1 MFVCFTRA
9 SLFVLGLVILF
20 CVFPPCFL
28 VASTSAID
36 CLERLVSVMT
46 LHVSSGTL
54 NPTHSQSLTVAA
66 AAAAATVTED
76 LNELTQY
83 YDGNIKRVFQ

>member
-1 MFVCFTRA
+1 
-9 SLFVLGLVILF
+9 
-20 CVFPPCFL
+20 
-28 VASTSAID
+28 
-36 CLERLVSVMT
+36 MT

-83 YDGNIKRVFQ
+83 YDG